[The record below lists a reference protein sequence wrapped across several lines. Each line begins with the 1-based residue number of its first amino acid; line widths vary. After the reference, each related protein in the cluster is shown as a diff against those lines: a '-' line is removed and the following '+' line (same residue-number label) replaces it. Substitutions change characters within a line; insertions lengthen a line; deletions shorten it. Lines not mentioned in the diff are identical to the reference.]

1 MRLLALRVRQ
11 VGPHSSGIAL
21 APNKQPKYFAA
32 GVQKNAMVNTAIKDM
47 LEVNNQR
54 AVEKDRVHPSADLVC
69 ILVASSDRARDIFQI
84 VFQNAAMIWRDCDW
98 PRYVGFTTKHP
109 DIHGFKA
116 LAATRPSDW
125 RGELADQLDSL
136 PNNIRYVTLIIE
148 DFLFTSPVNG
158 AELKT
163 IADLMVIEDLSYVR
177 LISVSRNIPGSI
189 IEYFR
194 RKLSSRPLRPL
205 LFSEPYYSSVNV
217 AIWKRD
223 YLRKLLRQPGTI
235 WEFEHTVS
243 TERHYAVWKRVVN
256 YQALVG
262 RGKWYVEAPHLLAQQ
277 GLELSNSKRERH
289 MLRTSFQRIRQKIA
303 FQVFGYLSFRIRRG
317 MNRLA
322 RS

>member
-1 MRLLALRVRQ
+1 
-11 VGPHSSGIAL
+11 
-21 APNKQPKYFAA
+21 
-32 GVQKNAMVNTAIKDM
+32 
-47 LEVNNQR
+47 
-54 AVEKDRVHPSADLVC
+54 
-69 ILVASSDRARDIFQI
+69 
-84 VFQNAAMIWRDCDW
+84 VFQNAATIWRDCDW

-109 DIHGFKA
+109 DIYGFKA

-125 RGELADQLDSL
+125 RGELADQLDCL
-136 PNNIRYVTLIIE
+136 AEHIRYVMLVIE
-148 DFLFTSPVNG
+148 DFLFTSPING

-163 IADLMVIEDLSYVR
+163 IADLMVLEDLSYVR
-177 LISVSRNIPGSI
+177 LIPVSRNIPGSI
-189 IEYFR
+189 VEHFR
-194 RKLSSRPLRPL
+194 RKLSGRPLRPL

-223 YLRKLLRQPGTI
+223 YLRRLLRQPGTI

-262 RGKWYVEAPHLLAQQ
+262 RGKWYVEAPHLLVQQ

-289 MLRTSFQRIRQKIA
+289 ILRTSLQRIRQKIA
-303 FQVFGYLSFRIRRG
+303 FQVFGYLSFRIRRR

-322 RS
+322 RSRSVAQPDDG